1 MSDSLELLEQRL
13 ASAYAEQASH
23 YDCALRILDS
33 QNLISDGEVD
43 ESWVFELQSALNEVS
58 AIDIAMAEDKRA
70 WQQSAQPPGP
80 HLRTIL
86 DGLAKRIRIL
96 AEHVDGRVAHL
107 NAKRRQIMPEIDGFI
122 QQRRMLKAYDTFS
135 RSP

>member
-1 MSDSLELLEQRL
+1 MSDILKLLEQRL
-13 ASAYAEQASH
+13 ATAYAEQASH
-23 YDCALRILDS
+23 YDCALRILDC
-33 QNLISDGEVD
+33 QNLTNDGEGD

-58 AIDIAMAEDKRA
+58 AIDTALAEDKLA
-70 WQQSAQPPGP
+70 WQQSAQAPGP
-80 HLRTIL
+80 HLRSIL
-86 DGLAKRIRIL
+86 DGLAKRIRVL

-107 NAKRRQIMPEIDGFI
+107 NAKRRQMMPEIDDFI